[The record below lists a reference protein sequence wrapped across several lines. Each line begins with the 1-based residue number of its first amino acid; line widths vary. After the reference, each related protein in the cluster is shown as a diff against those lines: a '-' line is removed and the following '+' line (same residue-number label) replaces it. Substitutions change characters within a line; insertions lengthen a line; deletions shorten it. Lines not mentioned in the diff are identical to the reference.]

1 MVREVCA
8 GAAAFLDVK
17 ARRLGRVLRCCR
29 GFTLVEV
36 LVAAVLLSLILGVA
50 YFFAGSVNLQWKKGD
65 FENEVQQNL
74 QLAMDRL
81 TREIRYSRGT
91 EVIAPGELILKAP
104 ENMDYRYVKYYLY
117 GQELKRTT
125 SQDKVGWWGHNPVAT
140 HISAVNFAP
149 VSGFPATL
157 EVTLVGTN
165 GYTLTSRVTVRVL
178 RG

>member
-1 MVREVCA
+1 MKA
-8 GAAAFLDVK
+8 GALGDIK
-17 ARRLGRVLRCCR
+17 AGRLGSFLRCRC

-36 LVAAVLLSLILGVA
+36 LVAAVLLSLVLGAA
-50 YFFAGSVNLQWKKGD
+50 YFFASSVSLQWKKGD
-65 FENEVQQNL
+65 IENEVQQNL

-81 TREIRYSRGT
+81 SREIRYSRGA
-91 EVIAPGELILKAP
+91 EVISGELILQAP
-104 ENMDYRYVKYYLY
+104 EGAGYRYMKYYLY
-117 GQELKRTT
+117 GQELKRAT
-125 SQDKVGWWGHNPVAT
+125 SQDKVSWWGHNPVAA
-140 HISAVNFAP
+140 HIAAANFAL